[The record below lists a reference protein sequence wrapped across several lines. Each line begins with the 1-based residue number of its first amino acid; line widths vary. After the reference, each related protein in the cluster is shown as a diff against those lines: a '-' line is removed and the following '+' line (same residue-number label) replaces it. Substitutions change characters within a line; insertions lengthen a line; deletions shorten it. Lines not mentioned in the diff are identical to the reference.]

1 MAKIRDEAAA
11 ELGARIRNARRAR
24 GWTQEKLAGEA
35 GVGRDAVLRVEKGHR
50 NARPSTI
57 SKVAGALGLDYR
69 DLMLAEAE
77 PVSVGGAPGTPAEAA
92 GAGDERALLALAK
105 RRARAEGISEDE
117 ALGRLYREHV
127 LFERVGTGRR
137 FGLPRG
143 ERPVMEDPDASTE
156 ALSAV
161 RGS

>member
-1 MAKIRDEAAA
+1 MAKIKDEAAA
-11 ELGARIRNARRAR
+11 ELGRRIRNARRAR
-24 GWTQEKLAGEA
+24 GWTQERLAGEA
-35 GVGRDAVLRVEKGHR
+35 GVGRDAVLRLEKGHR

-57 SKVAGALGLDYR
+57 SRVAGALGLDHR
-69 DLMLAEAE
+69 DLLLAE
-77 PVSVGGAPGTPAEAA
+77 PGGGAPGTTAEAA
-92 GAGDERALLALAK
+92 GAEDERALLALAK

-127 LFERVGTGRR
+127 LFRRVASGRR

-143 ERPVMEDPDASTE
+143 ERPVMANPDASTE
-156 ALSAV
+156 ALGAV